1 MIEPH
6 GQAQMDIQNMQ
17 QQSSR
22 TTPVLSILLAFFL
35 GSLGFAFAQPSSIA
49 GKLVWESEYEAAL
62 LKAKTESKIIF
73 LAVNMDDEKGNDR
86 MVKNVYTDRTV
97 QRLAQGTVN
106 LVASIGRHNKSGA
119 CSHLGTITCAEH
131 RAVEGR
137 VNGPILKPDNQ
148 GQVVAPQHVWLSSE
162 GKVLISVPYEITAG
176 EMEWCFHEAARKVDP
191 NYSGKESG
199 KSKRPRRWI
208 PDGVFDGKSD
218 SGEQPP
224 TREETLELIQEVRKG
239 ILKGGDLVKA
249 YKRIAEADEP
259 EAREQIRQYL
269 KSSGGGGGRR
279 GGGMGQ
285 AGNAKRIAMV
295 RVIGLGS
302 PQSYWEV
309 LDSLVGS
316 GEDAL
321 RNEVAVAMEQ
331 LAAPEALKSLT
342 KAYKK
347 EKDEIGRKNLLRA
360 IAACGSQD
368 GGARSLLF
376 KAAKQ
381 TRDGMLR
388 RNALIGLGWQVDQ
401 NSVRST
407 LEKVLAKEEQ
417 ADCIAVVIGMG
428 ISRDPIWVDTLKQIA
443 DEEGTGEDES
453 SDEPNPEK
461 ADLSLA
467 EVARAALLVHEKG
480 EYRTLA
486 PALREASGDTIPRDR
501 LFKVK
506 KGKGKGPK

>member
-1 MIEPH
+1 MIKPH

-22 TTPVLSILLAFFL
+22 TTSVFSILLAFFL

-49 GKLVWESEYEAAL
+49 GKLVWEAEYEAAL
-62 LKAKTESKIIF
+62 VKAKTESKIIF

-106 LVASIGRHNKSGA
+106 LVASIGRHKKSGP

-131 RAVEGR
+131 RAIEGR
-137 VNGPILKPDNQ
+137 VNGPILKPDSQ
-148 GQVVAPQHVWLSSE
+148 GHVIAPQHVWLDSE
-162 GKVLISVPYEITAG
+162 GKVLISVPYEISAG

-191 NYSGKESG
+191 NYAGKESG

-208 PDGVFDGKSD
+208 PGGVFDGESD

-224 TREETLELIQEVRKG
+224 TRAETLELIQEVRKG

-259 EAREQIRQYL
+259 EARDQIQQYL
-269 KSSGGGGGRR
+269 KSSGGGGRR
-279 GGGMGQ
+279 GGGKGQ
-285 AGNAKRIAMV
+285 AGSAKHIAMV

-309 LDSLVGS
+309 LDSLVGN

-360 IAACGSQD
+360 IAACGGQD
-368 GGARSLLF
+368 SAARSLLL

-381 TRDGMLR
+381 TRDGVLR

-407 LEKVLAKEEQ
+407 IEKVLGEEEQ

-443 DEEGTGEDES
+443 DEEGTGGDGS
-453 SDEPNPEK
+453 SDDSNPEK

-467 EVARAALLVHEKG
+467 EVARAALLVHERG
-480 EYRTLA
+480 EYRALA
-486 PALREASGDTIPRDR
+486 PALRKVSGDTIPRDR
-501 LFKVK
+501 LFKVA
-506 KGKGKGPK
+506 KGKGKSRK